1 MTETIYIPL
10 EDEDVSVRRPARA
23 YPLGDGKYIVLRPAD
38 YDPSAETWAFPPGS
52 IVECQML
59 PSQKGDV
66 PTAVR
71 RVAESDTVPG
81 RQAV

>member
-23 YPLGDGKYIVLRPAD
+23 YPLGHGRYIVLRPAD
-38 YDPSAETWAFPPGS
+38 YDPSVETWSFPPGS
-52 IVECQML
+52 VVECQML
-59 PSQKGDV
+59 PSEKGTV
-66 PTAVR
+66 LTAVR
-71 RVAESDTVPG
+71 RVAEPDAALG